1 MDGPPFQNP
10 KYATAYIPIFKL
22 SAPRNNA
29 SVEWSYFAQKCIKF
43 YLQPSRFEKFTP
55 GEKPQTPATWAG
67 MEKEGKEGVKVFLL
81 LKRGGKK
88 GQKGGK
94 VGESR

>member
-1 MDGPPFQNP
+1 
-10 KYATAYIPIFKL
+10 
-22 SAPRNNA
+22 
-29 SVEWSYFAQKCIKF
+29 
-43 YLQPSRFEKFTP
+43 
-55 GEKPQTPATWAG
+55 